1 MLATKRREVSVDEV
15 SKAMR
20 GLQVTAEDL
29 KAAGLMTR
37 GRTGRGRTYEVK
49 QPSDRL
55 PDLLK
60 KLQPGLTLKHQQQTL
75 FTEEGE
81 IITHDV
87 LLVDLLHLVIG
98 LAAAG
103 ESVVPWL
110 ERFSG
115 LRRQL
120 RAALRFVR
128 DVRPDWQNPIDRVLA
143 LIEGT
148 PLLQLAEE
156 T

>member
-1 MLATKRREVSVDEV
+1 MC
-15 SKAMR
+15 
-20 GLQVTAEDL
+20 GLQVTADDL
-29 KAAGLMTR
+29 KSAGLITR

-55 PDLLK
+55 ADLLK
-60 KLQPGLTLKHQQQTL
+60 RLQPGLTLKHQQQTL

-81 IITHDV
+81 IIAHDV

-98 LAAAG
+98 LAVAG

-110 ERFSG
+110 ERFAG
-115 LRRQL
+115 IRRQL

-128 DVRPDWQNPIDRVLA
+128 DVRPDWKDPIDRVLA
-143 LIEGT
+143 LMEGT
-148 PLLQLAEE
+148 PLLHFAEE